1 MEKTEMLN
9 KIIHLTKETGQGLA
23 LSIIR
28 AKSSEYA
35 KLVDELIDEGK
46 ADIYVKSFSFLPSDE
61 WVVPAGCYFAIKDDD
76 TNHPGALI
84 FIRMYLG
91 KEDLGIGVKISNI
104 LKNVDTME
112 LYTKWLRDNE
122 KQLIDLTNMQEIEF
136 IPNQLDEDTNNWIKE
151 KTWYINN
158 DTIESCL
165 DQSEKVLKD
174 DGDNSQLD
182 LYEQLIPLYNS
193 NKDKYS
199 NEIEEAKI
207 DIKKLKE
214 NIKYRKIT
222 NKWLQNQTQTDK
234 IQTIIK

>member
-1 MEKTEMLN
+1 MLN

-35 KLVDELIDEGK
+35 KLVDELIEEGK

-76 TNHPGALI
+76 TTHPGALI

-91 KEDLGIGVKISNI
+91 KEDLGIGVKISDM
-104 LKNVDTME
+104 LKNVGNME
-112 LYTKWLRDNE
+112 RYTKWLKDNE
-122 KQLIDLTNMQEIEF
+122 NKLIDLTNMKEVELTSEQFQI
-136 IPNQLDEDTNNWIKE
+136 DDDTKKWITQ

-158 DTIESCL
+158 DDVKTCL
-165 DQSEKVLKD
+165 IQSTKMLN
-174 DGDNSQLD
+174 DGNDKSQLD
-182 LYEQLIPLYNS
+182 LYNELMPLYNS
-193 NKDKYS
+193 DKERFHK
-199 NEIEEAKI
+199 EIEDSKKKI
-207 DIKKLKE
+207 KEIKDS
-214 NIKYRKIT
+214 IKYRKIT